1 MYSWHSMFRP
11 FRKVKKKREN
21 RFSVNS
27 QNLLYTIFCE
37 STVFS
42 TWFSGKV
49 FVLMHSNTIFP
60 YVLMHSNTIF
70 AYVLMHSNTIFA
82 YVLMHSN
89 TIFPYVLMHSNTIF
103 PYVLMHSN
111 TIFAYVLMHSNTIFP
126 YVLMHSNT
134 IFAYVLM
141 HSHTIFAYVSPP
153 VLFMI
158 LLGGSIMVRLRLQQ
172 NGLDTWKVPSRA
184 ARGQQERWVAAVP
197 TFNFWTSWPDIDQ
210 HLVVQTPMQSM
221 PKISQAHQRPTHVA
235 CNSKLHS
242 VVRSSITGIIHDRTP
257 NCHPFF

>member
-1 MYSWHSMFRP
+1 MLALHVLAISQSW
-11 FRKVKKKREN
+11 KKREN

-27 QNLLYTIFCE
+27 QNSLYTIFCE

-42 TWFSGKV
+42 TWFSGKM

-60 YVLMHSNTIF
+60 
-70 AYVLMHSNTIFA
+70 

-111 TIFAYVLMHSNTIFP
+111 TIFAYVLMHSNTIF
-126 YVLMHSNT
+126 
-134 IFAYVLM
+134 AYVLM
-141 HSHTIFAYVSPP
+141 HYNTIFAYVSPP

-221 PKISQAHQRPTHVA
+221 PKISQAHQRPT
-235 CNSKLHS
+235 
-242 VVRSSITGIIHDRTP
+242 
-257 NCHPFF
+257 